1 MLRQPIPLTST
12 DEVGAEAEEVVN
24 PRSFRGG
31 SMVGIMLYIQTD
43 EGLRYAENNSDENT
57 AIAPAGRICKGLSRR
72 EPVLHEGEEGDV
84 RKGTGEESGGAIF
97 TPSAHNLKDFVLYLT
112 FEWSVKFVPD

>member
-1 MLRQPIPLTST
+1 
-12 DEVGAEAEEVVN
+12 
-24 PRSFRGG
+24 
-31 SMVGIMLYIQTD
+31 
-43 EGLRYAENNSDENT
+43 
-57 AIAPAGRICKGLSRR
+57 
-72 EPVLHEGEEGDV
+72 LHEGEEGDV